1 MNPTHCLLKY
11 WRCIEDLTL
20 MVICVICSISLDTC
34 YSCSLTVF
42 VFFNRRDKQVVKV
55 DFSLDIQFCQ
65 MSLVNLHWTSG
76 NPVLHNV
83 LLSNI
88 SICNCTA
95 EGTYVSVIGSSSNI
109 LLLNSVI
116 SNSSGYHQGL
126 PLISLT
132 SLPAHQNTL
141 QIEHCNFSH
150 NVGPLVFI
158 GNAYQASIIN
168 SHLEDNN
175 AQSERNVI
183 TSLFS
188 HLNISSTRFVQNFG
202 TLVGVQNSGGV
213 NVSDCL
219 FQRNEVLAGSI
230 ILMEGMTTAGVKDCV
245 FQNSRSSTEGSVLRI
260 LDSYS
265 SASFKVSCVY
275 IVNAELT
282 HKRQE

>member
-1 MNPTHCLLKY
+1 
-11 WRCIEDLTL
+11 
-20 MVICVICSISLDTC
+20 
-34 YSCSLTVF
+34 
-42 VFFNRRDKQVVKV
+42 
-55 DFSLDIQFCQ
+55 

-95 EGTYVSVIGSSSNI
+95 QGTYVSVIGSSSNI

-202 TLVGVQNSGGV
+202 TLVGVQNSGSV

-230 ILMEGMTTAGVKDCV
+230 ILMEGVTTAGVKDCA
-245 FQNSRSSTEGSVLRI
+245 FQNSRSSTEGSVLKI

-282 HKRQE
+282 HKPQE